1 MGGAVDDYLA
11 RLPQEQ
17 REALERLR
25 QDIRSVV
32 PEVEEVLRS
41 GVPAFRY
48 NGKPLVSIGAAK
60 RHLSLFIMYGAVLE
74 TYKDELSAFDTS
86 STVVRFMPDK
96 PLPARLVK
104 KLVKARMAEIEGF
117 SQKGRSLPASSHS

>member
-1 MGGAVDDYLA
+1 MGSAVDDYLA

-25 QDIRSVV
+25 QAIRSVV
-32 PEVEEVLRS
+32 PGVEEVIRS

-48 NGKPLVSIGAAK
+48 NGKPLVSIGVAK

-74 TYKDELSAFDTS
+74 TYKDELGAFDTS

-104 KLVKARMAEIEGF
+104 KLVKGRMAEIEGF
-117 SQKGRSLPASSHS
+117 SQKGRSLPTSSHS